1 MMKAM
6 NLGLL
11 ACGLLSVAMTSQMAS
26 AQETLIFVRHGEKPT
41 SSSGQLTCKGLN
53 RALALPGVLLP
64 RYGNPDHIFAAG
76 PKEQKLGN
84 SLRPLSTIM
93 PTAVRLNQPINIQ
106 FHADDVDGVTKEL
119 QDDKYK
125 DANIFVS
132 WEHKNLDKIVKNI
145 VKENGGDPSVVPE
158 WPGKDFDSIF
168 IVTLDKSAATPKV
181 TFKIEQENLNG
192 VSDTCPNAS

>member
-1 MMKAM
+1 MKAM

-76 PKEQKLGN
+76 RRSR
-84 SLRPLSTIM
+84 SLVTRCARFPPSCRLPCASTS
-93 PTAVRLNQPINIQ
+93 Q
-106 FHADDVDGVTKEL
+106 
-119 QDDKYK
+119 
-125 DANIFVS
+125 
-132 WEHKNLDKIVKNI
+132 
-145 VKENGGDPSVVPE
+145 
-158 WPGKDFDSIF
+158 SIF
-168 IVTLDKSAATPKV
+168 SSTPMTLMA
-181 TFKIEQENLNG
+181 
-192 VSDTCPNAS
+192 